1 MILIAIDNYKLI
13 YNKFIFCMK
22 TIRLYLTN
30 VIQKVI
36 FNSVVDKNGSFG
48 FAKGWFVSWAK
59 PNVPFVGWL

>member
-1 MILIAIDNYKLI
+1 
-13 YNKFIFCMK
+13 MK